1 MEFLSQKQKIIVII
15 ITVLM
20 LIFIGYY
27 IIKKSNDSY
36 AELEVI
42 EENNIETK
50 ETETYELEEKIIVHI
65 AGEVKKE
72 GILEIE
78 EGSRIADVIDK
89 AGGTTADADLS
100 NINLAYEV
108 EDGQKIYIP
117 NKNNKENVEYIIEK
131 AGEGIINNEENT
143 SKKININTASQT
155 ELETLSG
162 IGPSTALKIIQYR
175 EENGDFDSIED
186 IKNVS
191 GIGDAK
197 FNNIKEE
204 ITV

>member
-1 MEFLSQKQKIIVII
+1 MEFLSQKQKIILIL

-20 LIFIGYY
+20 VIFIGYY
-27 IIKKSNDSY
+27 IIKKSNDNY
-36 AELEVI
+36 TELELT
-42 EENNIETK
+42 EENTIETK
-50 ETETYELEEKIIVHI
+50 KIKIEDIEKEIIVHI

-72 GILEIE
+72 GILELE
-78 EGSRIADVIDK
+78 AGSRIADVIDK
-89 AGGTTADADLS
+89 AGGTTEDADLS

-117 NKNNKENVEYIIEK
+117 NKNNKEDVEYIIEE
-131 AGEGIINNEENT
+131 AGEGIINNEDST